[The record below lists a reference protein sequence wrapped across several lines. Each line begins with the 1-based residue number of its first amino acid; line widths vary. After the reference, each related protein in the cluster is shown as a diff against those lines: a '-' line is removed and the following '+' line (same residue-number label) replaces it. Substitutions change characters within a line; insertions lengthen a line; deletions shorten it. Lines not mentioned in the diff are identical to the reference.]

1 MRSSGPPR
9 RRSPGPGLPADG
21 AVAAAGADPAR
32 PAARLWW
39 WSAGLAVFALL
50 PVLARL
56 LVELAGGTV
65 TTPANTRPGAEIP
78 LVLHAVSG
86 TVYTVLGAFQ
96 FPTAGRSRGR
106 IRAWHPRAGRL
117 LILAGT
123 TAALTAL
130 WLTLFFSDTGG
141 SGVLLYLVRLV
152 FGVAMVAC
160 IVAGVVAI
168 RRRDPVR
175 HRAWMIRAY
184 AIGLGAS
191 TQIVTLGVGGAL
203 LGSGEPGTAL
213 LTAAGWVIN
222 LGVAEW
228 TIRRRRP
235 SARPDRRATG
245 APAVRR

>member
-1 MRSSGPPR
+1 M
-9 RRSPGPGLPADG
+9 
-21 AVAAAGADPAR
+21 AAAGADPAR

-39 WSAGLAVFALL
+39 WAAGLAVFGLL

-65 TTPANTRPGAEIP
+65 TTPANTRPGAAIP
-78 LVLHAVSG
+78 LILHAVSG
-86 TVYTVLGAFQ
+86 TVFTVLGAFQ

-106 IRAWHPRAGRL
+106 ARVWHPRAGRL
-117 LILAGT
+117 LVLAGA

-130 WLTLFFSDTGG
+130 WLTLFFSDTRG
-141 SGVLLYLVRLV
+141 SGVLLYLFRLA

-160 IVAGVVAI
+160 LVAGVVAI
-168 RRRDPVR
+168 RRGGALR

-203 LGSGEPGTAL
+203 IGDGELGTAL
-213 LTAAGWVIN
+213 LTAAGWMIN

-228 TIRRRRP
+228 VIRQPAAGTPVTP
-235 SARPDRRATG
+235 SPGPVTG
-245 APAVRR
+245 SW

>member
-9 RRSPGPGLPADG
+9 RRSPG
-21 AVAAAGADPAR
+21 
-32 PAARLWW
+32 LWW
-39 WSAGLAVFALL
+39 WAAGLAVFALL

-86 TVYTVLGAFQ
+86 TAYTVLGAFQ

-130 WLTLFFSDTGG
+130 WLTLFFSDTSGH
-141 SGVLLYLVRLV
+141 GVLLYLFRLV

-160 IVAGVVAI
+160 LVAGVVAI
-168 RRRDPVR
+168 RRGGALR

-203 LGSGEPGTAL
+203 LGDGELGTAL
-213 LTAAGWVIN
+213 LTAAGWMIN

-228 TIRRRRP
+228 VIRHRSRA
-235 SARPDRRATG
+235 ARPDRWATG